1 MLGGKVLID
10 GDIIAYRAAYATE
23 KDFVE
28 DAKKKVDNLMDDI
41 LEKTCIFI
49 DNNSYEVYLS
59 GKTNFRYEIAK
70 TAPYKGNRKDRPK
83 PVHLGFC
90 KDYLT
95 IEYGAITSDGEEADD
110 AMAIRATEL
119 GKDTIIASI
128 DKDMLQVPCLH
139 YNILKQTFTEVS
151 ESEGKR
157 SFYCQVLSG
166 DITDNIFGIYRIGPK
181 KAEKLL
187 KDCETDQEY
196 WSTIVKAYEKDGS
209 GEERAIETARLVWL
223 RRKEGEL
230 WQPPDMP

>member
-10 GDIIAYRAAYATE
+10 GDIVAYRAAYATE

-59 GKTNFRYEIAK
+59 GKTNFRYEVAK

-166 DITDNIFGIYRIGPK
+166 DITDNIFGIYGIGPK

-196 WSTIVKAYEKDGS
+196 WSTIVKAYEDDGS
-209 GEERAIETARLVWL
+209 REERAIETARLVWL

>member
-28 DAKKKVDNLMDDI
+28 DAKKKVDSLMNDI

-59 GKTNFRYEIAK
+59 GGTNFRNKVAK
-70 TAPYKGNRKDRPK
+70 TAVYKGNRNRPK
-83 PVHLGFC
+83 PIHLGFC

-95 IEYGAITSDGEEADD
+95 IEYGAITTTDEEADD
-110 AMAIRATEL
+110 AMAIRATDL

-128 DKDMLQVPCLH
+128 DKDLLQVPCLH

-157 SFYCQVLSG
+157 SFYCQVLTG
-166 DITDNIFGIYRIGPK
+166 DGTDNIFGIYGIGPK

-196 WSTIVKAYEKDGS
+196 WSTIVKAYDKDGG

>member
-10 GDIIAYRAAYATE
+10 GDIIAYRAAFATE
-23 KDFVE
+23 KDFIE
-28 DAKKKVDNLMDDI
+28 DAKKKVDILMNDI
-41 LEKTCIFI
+41 LERTCIFI
-49 DNNSYEVYLS
+49 DNSSYEVYLS
-59 GKTNFRYEIAK
+59 GRLNFRNKVAK
-70 TAPYKGNRKDRPK
+70 TAVYKGNRTRPK
-83 PVHLGFC
+83 PKHLGFC

-95 IEYGAITSDGEEADD
+95 IEYGAITTDGEEADD
-110 AMAIRATEL
+110 AMAIRATDL
-119 GKDTIIASI
+119 GKDTIIASV
-128 DKDMLQVPCLH
+128 DKDLLQIPCLH
-139 YNILKQTFTEVS
+139 YNIVKQTFTEVS

-157 SFYCQVLSG
+157 SFYCQVLTG
-166 DITDNIFGIYRIGPK
+166 DSTDNIFGIYGIGPK

-196 WSTIVKAYEKDGS
+196 WSTIVKAYEGDG

>member
-10 GDIIAYRAAYATE
+10 GDIIAYRAAFASE

-28 DAKKKVDNLMDDI
+28 DAKKKVDDIMYTI
-41 LEKTCIFI
+41 LEDTCIFI
-49 DNNSYEVYLS
+49 DSTSYEVYLT
-59 GKTNFRYEIAK
+59 GRTNFRHEIAK
-70 TAPYKGNRKDRPK
+70 TAPYKGNRKGRPK
-83 PVHLGFC
+83 PIHLGFC

-95 IEYGAITSDGEEADD
+95 IEYGAITTDGEEADD

-119 GKDTIIASI
+119 GKDTIIASV
-128 DKDMLQVPCLH
+128 DKDMLQIPCLH
-139 YNILKQTFTEVS
+139 YNITRQEFTEVS
-151 ESEGKR
+151 ESSGKM
-157 SFYCQVLSG
+157 SFYCQVLTG
-166 DITDNIFGIYRIGPK
+166 DTADNIYGIYGIGPK

-196 WSTIVKAYEKDGS
+196 WSTILKAYENDG

-223 RRKEGEL
+223 RREEGEI